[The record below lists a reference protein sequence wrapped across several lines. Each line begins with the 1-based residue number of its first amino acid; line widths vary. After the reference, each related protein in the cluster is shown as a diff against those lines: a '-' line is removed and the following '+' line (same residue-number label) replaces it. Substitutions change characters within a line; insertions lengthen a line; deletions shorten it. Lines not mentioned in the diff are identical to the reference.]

1 MSTIFEGQTVAAIRE
16 RARNDAAATA
26 EIYWT
31 DGRVPVDP
39 VRIARDM
46 GIQVFSAQLGDDVYG
61 MISGSDSGVEIYVD
75 QDNPEVRQRF
85 TIAHEIGHFVANASA
100 LDGDVNFVERRS
112 DAGAGTAD
120 EIHANEFAASLL
132 MPAQQVKVAHAGKAD
147 VFRLAQQFDVS
158 VPAMTWRLRHLGLS
172 TS

>member
-1 MSTIFEGQTVAAIRE
+1 MSNIFEGQTVAEIRR
-16 RARNDAAATA
+16 RARNDADATA
-26 EIYWT
+26 TVYWQ

-61 MISGSDSGVEIYVD
+61 MINGTDSGVEIYVD

-85 TIAHEIGHFVANASA
+85 TIAHEIGHFVANASS
-100 LDGDVNFVERRS
+100 LDGEVNFVERRS
-112 DAGAGTAD
+112 DSGAGTSD

-132 MPAQQVKVAHAGKAD
+132 MPEQQVRVAHEGSRD
-147 VFRLAQQFDVS
+147 VFRLAQMFDVS
-158 VPAMTWRLRHLGLS
+158 VPAMRWRLRHLELPAS
-172 TS
+172 